1 MKQFVCMKWGD
12 RYPAD
17 YVNRLYSMIARHTTA
32 PFRVVCLTDDPAGV
46 RDEVECFDCPTINV
60 KSKQQNGGWRK
71 LSLWAPEV
79 PGLTGTALFL
89 DLDVVIVD
97 SLDPFFEV
105 DGDYC
110 VMRNWTQSDKRIGNT
125 SVFRFTVGSH
135 PYLLEQL
142 EADPPAIFAQYNN
155 SQSFISD
162 RVSNMT
168 FFPDPWCLLFKVHC
182 LPSMPA
188 RLFKAPHLPGGAR
201 VVAFPG
207 HPDPHEAAAGQWP
220 GPWHKRLYKTVRPT
234 PWIKEHWR

>member
-1 MKQFVCMKWGD
+1 MKWGT

-17 YVNRLYSMIARHTTA
+17 YVNRLYSMIQRNTTA
-32 PFRVVCLTDDPAGV
+32 PFRVVCLTDDKAGV
-46 RDEVECFDCPTINV
+46 RSEVECFDCPTINV
-60 KSKQQNGGWRK
+60 NSKQQNGGWRK
-71 LSLWAPEV
+71 VSLWANQV

-105 DGDYC
+105 EGDYC
-110 VMRNWTQSDKRIGNT
+110 VMRNWTQPNKRIGNT
-125 SVFRFTVGSH
+125 SIFRFEVGSH

-142 EADPPAIFAQYNN
+142 EADPQAIFSTYGN

-162 RVSNMT
+162 RVQNMT

-182 LPSMPA
+182 LPPMPA
-188 RLFKAPHLPGGAR
+188 RLFRAPYLPEGAR

-207 HPDPHEAAAGQWP
+207 HPDPHEAAEGSWP
-220 GPWHKRLYKTVRPT
+220 GPWYKRLYKTVRPT
-234 PWIKEHWR
+234 PWILENWR